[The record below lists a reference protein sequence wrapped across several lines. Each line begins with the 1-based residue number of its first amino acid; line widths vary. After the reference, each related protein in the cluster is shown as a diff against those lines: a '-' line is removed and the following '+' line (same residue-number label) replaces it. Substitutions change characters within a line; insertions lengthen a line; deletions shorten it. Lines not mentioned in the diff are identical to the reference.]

1 MLRKPST
8 WWIVLFVLAT
18 LAGRARAETPA
29 EQAAASYAR
38 GEALLAAGKIDEAA
52 SAYVAAARAEPTNER
67 YVQRALV
74 LRRVQGLRR
83 YVAQS
88 DLSER
93 WATSARSLHL
103 FYLQSGL
110 PALAVDLGRTA
121 HERMANATSAGWLAE
136 AYLEAGQ
143 NVEAAN
149 LLAPY
154 SDTSPHLAAYHAIA
168 LARLGRPEDAAR
180 VGARATVGEDA
191 EPGYLFDAARL
202 RALLG
207 RAEEALGL
215 LRTSFER
222 TPAAALPLSKAR
234 ARTSPDL
241 ASLATLPAFEEVLK
255 TESKVKETCSGGSSC
270 ASCPNRGKCGGG
282 R

>member
-8 WWIVLFVLAT
+8 CWIVLFVLAM

-29 EQAAASYAR
+29 EQAAAFFAR
-38 GEALLAAGKIDEAA
+38 GEALLAQGKIDEAA
-52 SAYVAAARAEPTNER
+52 SAYVAAARAEPANQR
-67 YVQRALV
+67 YVQQALL

-83 YVAQS
+83 YVARS

-93 WATSARSLHL
+93 WISSARSLHL

-110 PALAVDLGRTA
+110 PAPAVDLARTA

-154 SDTSPHLAAYHAIA
+154 SDASPHLAAYHAIA
-168 LARLGRPEDAAR
+168 LARLGRAEDAAR

-191 EPGYLFDAARL
+191 EPAYLFDAARL

-207 RAEEALGL
+207 RHEEALDL

-222 TPAAALPLSKAR
+222 TPSAALPVSRTR

-241 ASLATLPAFEEVLK
+241 ASLTALPAFEAVLK

-270 ASCPNRGKCGGG
+270 ANCPNRGKCGGG